1 VARENVTV
9 AVQTLTLSTLADV
22 NDAAR
27 FISAW
32 VLEILALTVLFA
44 TFLMAVHLALSVS
57 RKNRR

>member
-9 AVQTLTLSTLADV
+9 AVQTLTLSTLTDV
-22 NDAAR
+22 NNAAR
-27 FISAW
+27 FISAY